1 MERIIPNLNK
11 SILGPLLGHKEKS
24 RTEEKYLKEIQ
35 KFERESE
42 KSLRDLFGKL
52 SIDSLVKT
60 DPYSLPYNNE
70 VLVTLRGESYMNG
83 PYEFHRVA
91 RQIAKEVLD
100 KNLWKFRFYMFINV
114 VTPDAGDNIK
124 DNFINHF
131 GRIEYRFRYYIH
143 PEQD

>member
-24 RTEEKYLKEIQ
+24 RNEEKYLKEIQ
-35 KFERESE
+35 KFEREAE
-42 KSLRDLFGKL
+42 KSLTDLFGKL
-52 SIDSLVKT
+52 SIESLVKT

-70 VLVTLRGESYMNG
+70 LIVTLRGESYMNG

-91 RQIAKEVLD
+91 RKIAKEVLD

-114 VTPDAGDNIK
+114 VTPESEGLLGA
-124 DNFINHF
+124 F
-131 GRIEYRFRYYIH
+131 GRIEYRFRYHVPTIK
-143 PEQD
+143 D